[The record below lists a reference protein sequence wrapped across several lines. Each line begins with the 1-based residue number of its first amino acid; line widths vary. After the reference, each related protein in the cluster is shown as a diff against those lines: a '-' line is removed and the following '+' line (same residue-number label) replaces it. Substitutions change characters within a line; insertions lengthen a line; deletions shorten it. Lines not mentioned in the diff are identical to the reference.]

1 MYNDSC
7 FQYHCVWQN
16 LQASYSFIAKL
27 THHSQLLIFWFWFL
41 SKKFSAWSN
50 RGMGFV
56 QLDWSDWVFGVAIRE
71 WQAFNGWDIIRV
83 CFVFFSFVFIIS
95 FTSWPEDQFVKWSIS
110 LVATTVLIFLFF
122 LYTLYTLIHLCAHR
136 HNRHYSFCT
145 TPKKFFCSYFCCDND
160 QKTFSSVEIPMYI
173 DGGVADLQF
182 CKGSISNTV
191 LPKIL
196 YAKGES
202 LVPQKSANE
211 NSVKKR
217 VFLVQKHHF
226 SPLNLFLALFG
237 PF

>member
-1 MYNDSC
+1 MIFGSDFYLKS
-7 FQYHCVWQN
+7 FQ
-16 LQASYSFIAKL
+16 
-27 THHSQLLIFWFWFL
+27 
-41 SKKFSAWSN
+41 
-50 RGMGFV
+50 
-56 QLDWSDWVFGVAIRE
+56 SDQIE
-71 WQAFNGWDIIRV
+71 GWDLFNWIGRIGRLASQFENGRHSMDGALYEFV
-83 CFVFFSFVFIIS
+83 FVFFSFVFIIS

-160 QKTFSSVEIPMYI
+160 QKNFPSAEIPMYI

-202 LVPQKSANE
+202 LVPQKSANK
-211 NSVKKR
+211 NSVKKQ